1 MTPFKLTE
9 VRRTLLRIVEKGTRL
24 PTHISLRVRLQVEV
38 IRKGSTKPEKTMVHV
53 EVFALPQPRE

>member
-53 EVFALPQPRE
+53 EVLHSPQPRE